1 MLIMKENMTWF
12 MSVDE
17 WNGKGE
23 GLQLS
28 RLLQPNVE
36 EDEVNASFWLN
47 VNNKLG
53 VQVKI

>member
-12 MSVDE
+12 MSFDE
-17 WNGKGE
+17 KKGKGE